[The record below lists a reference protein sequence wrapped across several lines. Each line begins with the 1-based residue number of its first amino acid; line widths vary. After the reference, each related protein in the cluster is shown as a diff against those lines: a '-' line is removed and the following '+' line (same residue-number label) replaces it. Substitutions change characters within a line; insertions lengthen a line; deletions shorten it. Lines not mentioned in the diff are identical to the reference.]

1 VIESGQEKQGYT
13 SQDKKDILCLEN
25 CKMWYGI
32 RFCLGRIGKV

>member
-1 VIESGQEKQGYT
+1 LSQVRKSNVILVRI
-13 SQDKKDILCLEN
+13 KKDIMCLEN